1 MKSYTYG
8 FIGLGLIGASIAK
21 SIRRV
26 YKDCT
31 IIGYNRSEGARTLAL
46 SDGTIDV
53 ATDKIDENFSKCDYI
68 FLCTPVEYNC
78 EYLKQLKN
86 IIKDDCI
93 ITDVGSTK
101 ESIHKMVSSEGLEKN
116 FIGGHPMA
124 GSEKTGYENS
134 SDRLVE
140 NALFAITPTKDSP
153 REKIDEYKQLVT
165 DIGAIPVILSCEE
178 HDFCV
183 AGISHL
189 PHIIAS
195 QLVNLVHDNDIP
207 SQTMHQLAA
216 GGFKDI
222 TRIASSSSNMWE
234 QICMT
239 NTSNIVTLLDKYI
252 GLLSKTKYELEQ
264 KNGKYIY
271 DMFTDSREYRDTFEE
286 RGHGPIQKTFRL
298 YTDIIDETGA
308 IARISTILALN
319 KINIKNIGITHN
331 REFQEG
337 VLAIEFESQNDMD
350 MAKDTLIKFGFTV
363 HNPR

>member
-140 NALFAITPTKDSP
+140 NAFFAITPTKDSP

-286 RGHGPIQKTFRL
+286 RGHVPIQKTFRL